1 MTQECIV
8 KPLQKQKEPPH
19 IPPWNCHKLKNQRKN
34 SPRETLEL
42 LCQIPAYIW
51 MHDNN
56 VEVLPDVDFAKITQ
70 WLAKKPK
77 YEFLW
82 HNSNKTSFVNIAMYF
97 KGF

>member
-1 MTQECIV
+1 
-8 KPLQKQKEPPH
+8 
-19 IPPWNCHKLKNQRKN
+19 
-34 SPRETLEL
+34 
-42 LCQIPAYIW
+42 